1 MRRFITSVSVDTL
14 TLEGVAELTGLDF
27 LDPADLTDLPGP
39 FVYVLADPHGA
50 VFYPGKSEAT
60 HKASRRTMAYAKWTA
75 AVSEHVRQFGRP
87 DPSEDPQT
95 GDLSMVHWSPIVR
108 SARRYSLL
116 VKAAQVPDPETASA
130 RVWEARIQALE
141 HLNMYNRYYL
151 PTIEKSLAIVP
162 KEWNAW
168 FVPGFFGNY
177 FTKMMAPNN
186 VYEIKF

>member
-50 VFYPGKSEAT
+50 VFYPGKSEAAY
-60 HKASRRTMAYAKWTA
+60 KAARRTMAYAKWTA
-75 AVSEHVRQFGRP
+75 EVSEHVRQFGRP

-130 RVWEARIQALE
+130 RVWEARIQALIGT
-141 HLNMYNRYYL
+141 LT
-151 PTIEKSLAIVP
+151 TIESLIGGSGWEANP
-162 KEWNAW
+162 GTLRGDAYAW
-168 FVPGFFGNY
+168 AEKRISDFRKGL
-177 FTKMMAPNN
+177 
-186 VYEIKF
+186 